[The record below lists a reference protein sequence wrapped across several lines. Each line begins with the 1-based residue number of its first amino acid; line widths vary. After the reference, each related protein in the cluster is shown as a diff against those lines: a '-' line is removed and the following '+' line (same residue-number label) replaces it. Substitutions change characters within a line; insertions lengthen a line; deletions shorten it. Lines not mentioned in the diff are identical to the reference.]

1 MVLIAIAM
9 MFLGISCISVISIY
23 PVVKKKSFK
32 IACLVVFFVGIMGF
46 ASICF
51 SMNNSERIDK
61 KTSYK
66 EYEIQRATRAQ
77 AYFNDI
83 KMSYSD
89 MVVEKPIDS
98 RQNIV
103 VVKIEHYKTKWLWFR
118 VKYSKN
124 TYHVYFSDDVYQEY
138 LEDRNV
144 IYER

>member
-1 MVLIAIAM
+1 MILIAIAM
-9 MFLGISCISVISIY
+9 ILLVISFFSIVSIY
-23 PVVKKKSFK
+23 PVVKKRCLK
-32 IACLVVFFVGIMGF
+32 IACLVVFITGIIGF

-51 SMNNSERIDK
+51 SLCNAERIDK

-77 AYFNDI
+77 AYFNDT

-89 MVVEKPIDS
+89 MIVEKPVDDC
-98 RQNIV
+98 QNMV
-103 VVKIEHYKTKWLWFR
+103 VVKTEYYKTKWLWFKF
-118 VKYSKN
+118 KYSKN
-124 TYHVYFSDDVYQEY
+124 AYHVYFSDDVYQEY